1 MRRGHAYLVRSASGA
16 HLIGNYATF
25 PAARARS
32 AMRADARNEHRL
44 RLHISRAGPKFRKLR
59 AAPSAMPA
67 RPIFHAPDSPPPHTL
82 FHSLVLLLFP
92 PYPPFFFPSHGAFRA
107 GNPRHVYRD
116 IIQIYVRGLYSPPQR
131 RRGIISR
138 FSLSLSLSR
147 SLARSLACSHSS
159 QGEKY
164 RADDIFRAGTLRR
177 TSSGR
182 NLANHKM
189 PGTYRRARTHPHTS
203 RGFKLDH
210 IINSLPGRL
219 VAAFCMHRVARHL
232 AGLLVCRC
240 RFLLG
245 APVYQF

>member
-147 SLARSLACSHSS
+147 SLARSLA
-159 QGEKY
+159 
-164 RADDIFRAGTLRR
+164 RI
-177 TSSGR
+177 
-182 NLANHKM
+182 
-189 PGTYRRARTHPHTS
+189 RARARNTEPTTS
-203 RGFKLDH
+203 LG
-210 IINSLPGRL
+210 PGRCGERPPGGIWRIIKCREPIEGRERTL
-219 VAAFCMHRVARHL
+219 IHHAAL
-232 AGLLVCRC
+232 N
-240 RFLLG
+240 
-245 APVYQF
+245 